1 MANEQQRSNQGVGAD
16 QSGSE
21 PAEPTPEALQAGH
34 EESLAA
40 AQDLVAKVEQAEQA
54 EGSQVPSQAK
64 ADETAA
70 SGI

>member
-1 MANEQQRSNQGVGAD
+1 MDQRGA
-16 QSGSE
+16 G
-21 PAEPTPEALQAGH
+21 PAERTDEALQAGH

-40 AQDLVAKVEQAEQA
+40 AHDLVAKVEQAEQA
-54 EGSQVPSQAK
+54 EGNQVPSQAK